1 MKSCSYTLER
11 LDIAR

>member
-1 MKSCSYTLER
+1 MKSCSYTLEQ